1 MDSKKF
7 YQKLDRVLDIPTL
20 PVVAIKVNKLLQ
32 NYDISI
38 TELTETIEKDQAI
51 VSRILRLVNSAF
63 YGLQSK
69 VESVHQALVVLGLNT
84 VRNVVISVSVI
95 KAFSGK
101 DSFEGFDIKD
111 FWRHSVGVA
120 VASRYLAVQTR
131 LDNPDDCFIAGL
143 LHDIGKVILSEYFK
157 EPFGQVWASV
167 RDDGLSFYEAER
179 NLLPLN
185 HAQIGGHLAAKW
197 RLPPDLIDT
206 IRYHHTPREGASNL
220 DQLMIVHVAD
230 IIVNTCKADPGNACD
245 FTNTYPKAA
254 EIMRP
259 QLETVSDWFPSV
271 ATEIESACELL
282 LEEE

>member
-32 NYDISI
+32 DYDISI
-38 TELTETIEKDQAI
+38 TELTGTIEKDQAI

-157 EPFGQVWASV
+157 ESFGQVWASV
-167 RDDGLSFYEAER
+167 RDDGLSFYEAEK

-230 IIVNTCKADPGNACD
+230 IIVNTRKADPGNACD